1 MRDVEEVALC
11 MKRHAKLMSRSK
23 GSGEVAG
30 PRRKTFCFQVYGAP
44 VGFLTVPN
52 HVISGVSVSLP
63 SSPSN
68 LTPKATRREQEWRA
82 ICKSKMTD
90 LK

>member
-1 MRDVEEVALC
+1 MEEVALC
-11 MKRHAKLMSRSK
+11 MKTQAKLMSWSK
-23 GSGEVAG
+23 GSGEAAG
-30 PRRKTFCFQVYGAP
+30 PRRKAFCFQVYGAP

-52 HVISGVSVSLP
+52 HVISGVPVSLP

-68 LTPKATRREQEWRA
+68 LIPKATRREQEWRA
-82 ICKSKMTD
+82 ICKSKTTD